1 MGKLAGKRIVIT
13 GGTSGMGEAMVQAFP
28 AQGANVVFW
37 GRNEVAGKRLE
48 EETGAVFIKTE
59 ISDKAAV
66 DKAMKQSAE
75 ILGGIDV
82 FLNAAGIAPGSPA
95 EDITE
100 DDWEMV
106 MGTNATG
113 TYLTNVSVFPYM
125 KENGGHIINF
135 TSAGGI
141 QGYKGKAHYAA
152 SKGAVTAWTRSVAM
166 EWAQYNIRVNMIAPA
181 IWTPM
186 YDKTR
191 ASMTPEQLKAHDAF
205 MAASVPIGGKLGDMQ
220 KDFIPIMEFL
230 ASDDAHYMTGQT
242 FCIDGGTLMM
252 R

>member
-1 MGKLAGKRIVIT
+1 MSKLDGKKMIIT
-13 GGTSGMGEAMVQAFP
+13 GGTSGMGEAMVKAFP
-28 AQGANVVFW
+28 AMGAKVVFW
-37 GRNEVAGKRLE
+37 GRNEEAGKRLE
-48 EETGAVFIKTE
+48 KETGATFIKTE
-59 ISDKAAV
+59 ISSKTAV
-66 DKAMKQSAE
+66 DEAVKKSVE
-75 ILGGIDV
+75 ILGGLDV
-82 FLNAAGIAPGSPA
+82 LLNAAGIAPGSPA

-100 DDWEMV
+100 EAWELV

-113 TYLTNVSVFPYM
+113 TYLTNVAVFPYM
-125 KENGGHIINF
+125 KENGGNILNF

-152 SKGAVTAWTRSVAM
+152 SKGAVTAWTRSVAL
-166 EWAQYNIRVNMIAPA
+166 EWGKYNIRVNMIAPA

-205 MAASVPIGGKLGDMQ
+205 MAASVPIGGKLGDPE

-230 ASDDAHYMTGQT
+230 CSDDSHFMTGQT
-242 FCIDGGTLMM
+242 FCIDGGTVMM

>member
-1 MGKLAGKRIVIT
+1 MTDLTGRKIIIT
-13 GGTSGMGEAMVQAFP
+13 GGTSGMGEALVKAFP
-28 AQGANVVFW
+28 ALGAKVAFW
-37 GRNEVAGKRLE
+37 GRNVVAGERLTK
-48 EETGAVFIKTE
+48 ETGATFVRTEVSSKIK
-59 ISDKAAV
+59 V
-66 DKAMKQSAE
+66 DEAMKKSVDL
-75 ILGGIDV
+75 LGGVDV
-82 FLNAAGIAPGSPA
+82 FVHAAGIAPGGPA

-100 DDWEMV
+100 ETWASV

-113 TYLTNVSVFPYM
+113 TYLTNTSVFPYM

-141 QGYKGKAHYAA
+141 QGYKGKAAYAA

-166 EWAQYNIRVNMIAPA
+166 EWAQYNIRVNMIAPT

-191 ASMTPEQLKAHDAF
+191 ASMTPEQLKAHDAY
-205 MAASVPIGGKLGDMQ
+205 MASAIPLGGKLGDSQ
-220 KDFIPIMEFL
+220 KDFAPIMAFL
-230 ASDDAHYMTGQT
+230 ASEDAHYLTGQVI
-242 FCIDGGTLMM
+242 CIDGGTLMM